1 MRSSTGIKPGL
12 DIFWLRDKS
21 LADMDNLPDPDELAG
36 DIIENIEASLE
47 AFKEIREALNGE

>member
-1 MRSSTGIKPGL
+1 M